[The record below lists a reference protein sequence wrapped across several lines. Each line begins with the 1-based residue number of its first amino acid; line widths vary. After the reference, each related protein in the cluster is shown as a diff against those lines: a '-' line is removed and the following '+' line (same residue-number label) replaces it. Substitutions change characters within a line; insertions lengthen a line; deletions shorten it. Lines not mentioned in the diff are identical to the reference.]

1 MLLPKGIFHDAK
13 VIITAMEPPERIVS
27 ISELHRSTGERGT
40 RMYVAF
46 GGLVYDVTDC
56 PRWKSGLHE
65 RLHFPGQDL
74 TDELRQAP
82 HLVDVF
88 KRPCVTLVGKLG
100 S

>member
-1 MLLPKGIFHDAK
+1 
-13 VIITAMEPPERIVS
+13 MESPNRIVS
-27 ISELHRSTGERGT
+27 ISELRRSTGERGT
-40 RMYVAF
+40 RMYIAYR
-46 GGLVYDVTDC
+46 GLVYDVTDC

-74 TDELRQAP
+74 TEELGQAP

-88 KRPCVTLVGKLG
+88 KRPCVTLVGKLE